1 MGEYPLLRRN
11 FPEGIP
17 DLDIIKT
24 LLSGA
29 EVSLKLGDN
38 VTFSMCARFLT
49 PFTPLSN
56 IDPGVAQLDI
66 ECMRDIDFVVLCR
79 LPDHDSTLLPHN
91 DYFRSDFRQAQWP
104 I

>member
-17 DLDIIKT
+17 AFDIIET
-24 LLSGA
+24 LLSDG
-29 EVSLKLGDN
+29 EISLELGDN

-56 IDPGVAQLDI
+56 IDPGV
-66 ECMRDIDFVVLCR
+66 V
-79 LPDHDSTLLPHN
+79 
-91 DYFRSDFRQAQWP
+91 
-104 I
+104 